1 MVSGARRRLADRL
14 AAERIPDE
22 PERLDPFAEAI
33 GRRLEERGIVGRM
46 PGLRTAAEEAQ
57 ETHRQR
63 VRDVVDALTPRPP
76 TPPPAP
82 EPERHARLADQIRAM
97 LGQQTGEQPDAPALN
112 SPELIRRAAGGG

>member
-1 MVSGARRRLADRL
+1 MSGARRRLADRL

-22 PERLDPFAEAI
+22 PEQLHGFAEAI

-57 ETHRQR
+57 EAHRLR
-63 VRDVVDALTPRPP
+63 VRQVLVALKPQQ
-76 TPPPAP
+76 PPAP
-82 EPERHARLADQIRAM
+82 PEAEPEQPARLADQIKAL

-112 SPELIRRAAGGG
+112 SPELIRRAAGG